1 MPQPA
6 LPPFDILNWWRE
18 HQEKFP
24 KLAKLA
30 RKIFSVPAS
39 SAASERAFSAA
50 GQTITERR
58 TSLKPDTVD
67 SILFLHSN
75 LA

>member
-1 MPQPA
+1 L

>member
-1 MPQPA
+1 
-6 LPPFDILNWWRE
+6 
-18 HQEKFP
+18 
-24 KLAKLA
+24 LAVLA
-30 RKIFSVPAS
+30 RKILSVPAS

-67 SILFLHSN
+67 SILFLHYN